1 MSVQRPGPSDP
12 SGIPAHYELTVDGR
26 IGPVLRCALRS
37 QGGGS
42 AHVCLVV
49 RASGPDDLVGLMQV
63 LEAHGLEVNN
73 VSRLPT
79 RAPDG

>member
-1 MSVQRPGPSDP
+1 MQRKPPSK
-12 SGIPAHYELTVDGR
+12 SLGTPARYELTVDGR

-37 QGGGS
+37 HGGDA
-42 AHVCLVV
+42 AHVCVVV
-49 RASGPDDLVGLMQV
+49 RAAGPEDLVGLMRV
-63 LEAHGLEVNN
+63 LDAHGLEVQH

>member
-1 MSVQRPGPSDP
+1 MSVQRMVSSDT
-12 SGIPAHYELTVDGR
+12 SSTPARYELMVDGR

-37 QGGGS
+37 HGGGA

-49 RASGPDDLVGLMQV
+49 RASGPDDMVGLMQV
-63 LEAHGLEVNN
+63 FQAHGLEVNN

>member
-1 MSVQRPGPSDP
+1 MSAQRKGQSDS
-12 SGIPAHYELTVDGR
+12 SGTPARYELMVDGR
-26 IGPVLRCALRS
+26 LGPVLRCALRS
-37 QGGGS
+37 HGGDA

-49 RASGPDDLVGLMQV
+49 RAAGPDGLVGLMQV
-63 LEAHGLEVNN
+63 LDAHGLEVNN

>member
-1 MSVQRPGPSDP
+1 MQRKAPSKS
-12 SGIPAHYELTVDGR
+12 SGTPARYELTVDGR

-37 QGGGS
+37 HGGDA
-42 AHVCLVV
+42 AHVCVVV
-49 RASGPDDLVGLMQV
+49 RAAGPEDLVGLMRV
-63 LEAHGLEVNN
+63 LDAHGLEVQH

>member
-1 MSVQRPGPSDP
+1 MRVQRSGTSD
-12 SGIPAHYELTVDGR
+12 SSSNPARYELMVDGR
-26 IGPVLRCALRS
+26 IGPVLRCALS
-37 QGGGS
+37 SHGGG
-42 AHVCLVV
+42 AAQVCLVV

-63 LEAHGLEVNN
+63 LDAHGLEVNN

>member
-1 MSVQRPGPSDP
+1 MQRKAPSES
-12 SGIPAHYELTVDGR
+12 SGTPARYELTVDGR

-37 QGGGS
+37 HGGDA
-42 AHVCLVV
+42 AHVCVVV
-49 RASGPDDLVGLMQV
+49 RAAGPEDLVGLMRV
-63 LEAHGLEVNN
+63 LDAHGLEVQH